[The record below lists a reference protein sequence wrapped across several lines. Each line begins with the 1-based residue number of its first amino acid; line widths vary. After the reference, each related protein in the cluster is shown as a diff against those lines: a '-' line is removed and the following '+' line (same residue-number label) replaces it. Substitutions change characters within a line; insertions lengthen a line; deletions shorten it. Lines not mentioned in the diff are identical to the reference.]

1 MHARHRLHLLVYFE
15 VLSKYKWNKELQL
28 RSISGFCLLGQALLR
43 FVQPFGIWHLTFGPW
58 PCQIKIQSL
67 STCPV
72 PPTFAND
79 RQLDF
84 FSRWILIKIYQQLQE
99 RDTNLKTQSHTH
111 THQLFKFLA
120 ELVHYTIT
128 VHPCTCD
135 ISSTL
140 ITSPVYVMIII
151 INKFDYSSLSQN

>member
-111 THQLFKFLA
+111 THTPAFQVSSWASPLYYYCPSMHMWHFLYSNHFHLF
-120 ELVHYTIT
+120 
-128 VHPCTCD
+128 
-135 ISSTL
+135 
-140 ITSPVYVMIII
+140 M
-151 INKFDYSSLSQN
+151 